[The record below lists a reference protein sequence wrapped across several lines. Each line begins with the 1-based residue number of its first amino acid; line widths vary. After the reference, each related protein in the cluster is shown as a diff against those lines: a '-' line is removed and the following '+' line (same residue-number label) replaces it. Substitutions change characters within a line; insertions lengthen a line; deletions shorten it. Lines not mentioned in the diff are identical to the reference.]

1 MLGGA
6 VLSHKLRS
14 VVNCH
19 CAEYRKFHGIYA
31 AYTRV
36 NTADIHLFDA
46 NLLKWYQQCGASL
59 FWQKDSSTMR
69 CHRALTVPTHLNTP
83 KHLC

>member
-31 AYTRV
+31 ANTRV

-46 NLLKWYQQCGASL
+46 NLLKWYQQTAEQARRGWCQQCGASL
-59 FWQKDSSTMR
+59 F
-69 CHRALTVPTHLNTP
+69 
-83 KHLC
+83 